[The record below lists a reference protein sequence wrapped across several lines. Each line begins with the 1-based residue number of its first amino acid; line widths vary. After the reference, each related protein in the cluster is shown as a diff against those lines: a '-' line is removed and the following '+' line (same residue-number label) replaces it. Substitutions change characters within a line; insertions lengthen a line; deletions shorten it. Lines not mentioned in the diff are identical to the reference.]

1 MSSVSSIKTPGLVS
15 APPCFHAELRFVC
28 YATLSG
34 HVIILEMSE
43 DDDGLDFSEQTAYKA
58 KDPIFSAPQWMGN
71 EVLFPT
77 VEGRLQCLSKTGPSI
92 LEKIKQKI
100 STQCV

>member
-15 APPCFHAELRFVC
+15 APPCFHVELRFVC

-34 HVIILEMSE
+34 HVIILETLG
-43 DDDGLDFSEQTAYKA
+43 DGLVGSETAYKA

-77 VEGRLQCLSKTGPSI
+77 VEGRLQCLSKTGPPVF
-92 LEKIKQKI
+92 EKNKQKI